1 MAECPIKNC
10 KWKGKKGGLPVHL
23 ARIHHLRKSY
33 DVETQVCPIPWCGMV
48 VPDLLRHFEE
58 LHEDWRLSSGKFV
71 FEVV

>member
-1 MAECPIKNC
+1 MKPCPKCHKMFRND
-10 KWKGKKGGLPVHL
+10 GLVIHL
-23 ARIHHLRKSY
+23 ARKHGIHPQHE
-33 DVETQVCPIPWCGMV
+33 DVSQVCPIPWCGMV